1 MVAIG
6 QMYSSPDWKKALSAI
21 EVGTQRLHSTD
32 LSDFEGQEGP
42 YIDLPGRFGEL
53 HLSISS
59 ACGSKKDYGRPWP
72 PGETMEEPCVNRTNP
87 VWTYGHWE
95 FHTEAVEQLG
105 SWCFWF
111 RWGELL
117 ALWFQALDGP
127 GQLRCE
133 GGRCQQR
140 PGDLQNSGFAKWF
153 WCAMV
158 PSGYVKIAIEN
169 HHVQ

>member
-6 QMYSSPDWKKALSAI
+6 QMYSSPDWKVLSAI

-72 PGETMEEPCVNRTNP
+72 PGETMEEPCVKRVP
-87 VWTYGHWE
+87 GMDLWSLGVSYGTW
-95 FHTEAVEQLG
+95 G
-105 SWCFWF
+105 RWCFRF
-111 RWGELL
+111 RRGELL

-133 GGRCQQR
+133 GGRYQQR